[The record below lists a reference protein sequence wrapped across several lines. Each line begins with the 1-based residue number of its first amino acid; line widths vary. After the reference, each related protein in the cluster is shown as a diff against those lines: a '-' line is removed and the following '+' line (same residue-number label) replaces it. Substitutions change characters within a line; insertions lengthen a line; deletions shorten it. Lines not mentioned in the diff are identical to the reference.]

1 MARKFDM
8 SRAWNEALAMLSA
21 NRETVLIIAGLFFF
35 LPYLGMMLLLPDMA
49 EGLSMAGKP
58 GGGPEAAMDALRS
71 FYARHWWVFLLI
83 GLAQAVGMLALL
95 DLLGPRRPTVGEAL
109 KQGTGALLP
118 YIGSQLIAG
127 FGAGLLL
134 IIPLALMAVSPAAGA
149 LLLIAAIVGLIYL
162 MTKFALVSPVLMIDR
177 QRNPVAALRRSWQ
190 LTRGNSL
197 RLFLFI
203 FLIALAVTVAFIVV
217 SMIAGLIFALF
228 GPEGALIGNG
238 LVAALLNA
246 AWAVL
251 ILAALAAVH
260 RQLAGAEPAAPPAPI
275 E

>member
-1 MARKFDM
+1 M
-8 SRAWNEALAMLSA
+8 
-21 NRETVLIIAGLFFF
+21 
-35 LPYLGMMLLLPDMA
+35 
-49 EGLSMAGKP
+49 
-58 GGGPEAAMDALRS
+58 
-71 FYARHWWVFLLI
+71 
-83 GLAQAVGMLALL
+83 
-95 DLLGPRRPTVGEAL
+95 
-109 KQGTGALLP
+109 P

>member
-58 GGGPEAAMDALRS
+58 GGDPEAAMDALRS
-71 FYARHWWVFLLI
+71 FYARHWWGFLLI

-203 FLIALAVTVAFIVV
+203 FLIALAVMVAFIVV